1 MSVASL
7 KRNMVASYVGQAT
20 AAVTG
25 IIMLPVFVQ
34 YLGAEAYGLVGFFA
48 MLQSWSL
55 LLDMGMTPTLS
66 RELARYSA
74 GVLTQQRVATMIRTM
89 EWIFL
94 GLGVV
99 CALSVG
105 LSANW
110 SAHHWLKARQLSA
123 DEVALCI
130 ALMGGMLGVQW
141 LGGVYRAGL
150 VGLERMVVLNIAVII
165 ATIGRTVGA
174 WLVLKYLSATPRAF
188 FTFHLAAG
196 VVEVVAFRLLF
207 YQRFSMKSAPFWP
220 QLASLHGSRAMAG
233 GMAFLATLW
242 IVVSQS
248 DKLVLS
254 WLLDLPTYG
263 AFAVV
268 TSLAGGINQLAGPMV
283 QSLQPRLVT
292 LAAQGQRAALED
304 LYRTSTQLM
313 TAGLFSI
320 AGIMACF
327 AGPLL
332 LAWTG
337 NAELA
342 QRGAQI
348 LPLYVL
354 GNATASVLSLAFA
367 VQFAFGR
374 LRWQIIGSCV
384 FGLFW
389 VPGGYLAAR
398 YAGAVGTGW
407 VWLVCNVMYLV
418 TWLPYIHS
426 RILPGF
432 WRRWLAVDVGLVL
445 LVEGAALAVARLVGL
460 PFSGRIQ
467 VLAAIGFATM
477 LLAILGVLAVPQA
490 RGQGVELLRRL
501 RMTLSKQGS

>member
-1 MSVASL
+1 
-7 KRNMVASYVGQAT
+7 MVASYVGQAT
-20 AAVTG
+20 AALTG
-25 IIMLPVFVQ
+25 IIMLPVFVR
-34 YLGAEAYGLVGFFA
+34 YLGPEAYGLVGFFA

-74 GVLTQQRVATMIRTM
+74 GVLTQQRIATMIRTM

-99 CALSVG
+99 CAASVS

-110 SAHHWLKARQLSA
+110 SAHHWLKARQISA
-123 DEVALCI
+123 DEVAFCI

-150 VGLERMVVLNIAVII
+150 VGLERMVVLNVAVVIS
-165 ATIGRTVGA
+165 AVGRTLGS

-188 FTFHLAAG
+188 FAFHLAAG
-196 VVEVVAFRLLF
+196 VVEVLVFRLLF
-207 YQRFSMKSAPFWP
+207 YQRFSMKSAPFGP
-220 QLASLHGSRAMAG
+220 HFASLRGSRAMAG

-242 IVVSQS
+242 IVLSQS

-268 TSLAGGINQLAGPMV
+268 ASLAGGINQLAGPMV

-292 LAAQGQRAALED
+292 LAAQEQRAALEE
-304 LYRTSTQLM
+304 LYRTGTQLM
-313 TAGLFSI
+313 AAGLFAI
-320 AGIMACF
+320 AGIMVCF
-327 AGPLL
+327 AEPLL

-342 QRGAQI
+342 HRGARI
-348 LPLYVL
+348 LPLYAL
-354 GNATASVLSLAFA
+354 GNATASMLALAFA

-374 LRWQIIGSCV
+374 LRWQIIGSGV

-389 VPGGYLAAR
+389 VPGAYLAAR

-407 VWLVCNVMYLV
+407 VWLACNALYLA
-418 TWLPYIHS
+418 TWLSYIHA

-432 WRRWLAVDVGLVL
+432 WRRWLTLDVGLVL
-445 LVEGAALAVARLVGL
+445 LVEATALAVLRLVGL
-460 PFSGRIQ
+460 PFSGRLQ
-467 VLAAIGFATM
+467 VLAAIGAATM
-477 LLAILGVLAVPQA
+477 LVAILGVLAVPQA
-490 RGQGVELLRRL
+490 RGLSVELLRRL